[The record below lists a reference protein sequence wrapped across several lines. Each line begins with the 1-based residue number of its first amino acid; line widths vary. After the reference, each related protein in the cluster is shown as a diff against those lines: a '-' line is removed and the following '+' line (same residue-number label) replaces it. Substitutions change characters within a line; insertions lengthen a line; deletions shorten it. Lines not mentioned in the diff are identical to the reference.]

1 VAASVPTSNR
11 IEPDSDL
18 RAPGERPRSW
28 IPGWL
33 FSLALHGTVFTV
45 LGLSIKPA
53 VRGSGA
59 EATRDGGI
67 VLTERSAGRAEYF
80 SPEEGTDA
88 PSGSAATAAAAEAA
102 QAASD
107 ALPAA
112 TLPPGAGNL
121 PQLPEGTGPLTG
133 APLPGDGIASAAA
146 MAATGAGG
154 TGGGRVGQG
163 GKFDVE
169 TKVFGVAGR
178 GSRFVYVFD
187 RSTSMDQFGGRPL
200 LGAKRELIASL
211 QSLESVHQFQIIFYN
226 ENPRVMNLAGTQR
239 AEMIFGNDQGKKLAE
254 QFVGGIYA
262 DGGTR
267 HLEALKLALRMGP
280 DVIFFLTDADEPQLK
295 RHELDE
301 IRRLNRGTVINA
313 IEFGIGQNPAARS
326 FLKVLAAENDGQH
339 GYVDVTRLPK

>member
-1 VAASVPTSNR
+1 VPPSSL
-11 IEPDSDL
+11 IDL
-18 RAPGERPRSW
+18 DPEILAPGERARSW

-45 LGLSIKPA
+45 LGLSIKPD
-53 VRGSGA
+53 VRGAGD
-59 EATRDGGI
+59 EATREGGI

-80 SPEEGTDA
+80 SPEEGSDA
-88 PSGSAATAAAAEAA
+88 PSGITSATATA

-107 ALPAA
+107 AFPVAS
-112 TLPPGAGNL
+112 LPPGAGKL

-133 APLPGDGIASAAA
+133 GQLPGDGIASAAA
-146 MAATGAGG
+146 MAAAGAGG
-154 TGGGRVGQG
+154 TGGGRVGQA

-169 TKVFGVAGR
+169 TKVFGVPGR

-267 HLEALKLALRMGP
+267 HLEALKLALRMAP

>member
-1 VAASVPTSNR
+1 MTASATSR
-11 IEPDSDL
+11 QIDPSSDPL
-18 RAPGERPRSW
+18 APRERPRSW

-53 VRGSGA
+53 VRGSGE
-59 EATRDGGI
+59 EATREGGI
-67 VLTERSAGRAEYF
+67 VLTERSAGRAEFF
-80 SPEEGTDA
+80 SPEDGADA
-88 PSGSAATAAAAEAA
+88 PSGSASATATA
-102 QAASD
+102 QAVQAAID

-112 TLPPGAGNL
+112 ALPPGAGNL

-133 APLPGDGIASAAA
+133 TPLPGDGIASAAA
-146 MAATGAGG
+146 MAAAGTGG
-154 TGGGRVGQG
+154 TGGGRVGQA

-169 TKVFGVAGR
+169 TKVFGVPGR

-226 ENPRVMNLAGTQR
+226 ENPRVMNLAGSQR

-262 DGGTR
+262 DGGTK
-267 HLEALKLALRMGP
+267 HLDALKLALRMAP

-313 IEFGIGQNPAARS
+313 IEFGIGQTPAARS

>member
-1 VAASVPTSNR
+1 VANSNR
-11 IEPDSDL
+11 IDPEADL
-18 RAPGERPRSW
+18 LAPAERPRSW

-53 VRGSGA
+53 VRGSGD
-59 EATRDGGI
+59 EATREGGI

-88 PSGSAATAAAAEAA
+88 PSGSAATAAATANAAEAA
-102 QAASD
+102 LAASD

-133 APLPGDGIASAAA
+133 AQLPGDGIASAAA
-146 MAATGAGG
+146 MAAAGAGG
-154 TGGGRVGQG
+154 TGGGRVGQA

-169 TKVFGVAGR
+169 TKVFGVPGR

-200 LGAKRELIASL
+200 VGAKRELIASL

-226 ENPRVMNLAGTQR
+226 ENPRLMNLSGTQR
-239 AEMIFGNDQGKKLAE
+239 AEMVFGNDQGKKLAE

-267 HLEALKLALRMGP
+267 HLEALKLALRMAP

>member
-1 VAASVPTSNR
+1 VTASATSR
-11 IEPDSDL
+11 PIDL
-18 RAPGERPRSW
+18 ASEALAPRERSRSW

-33 FSLALHGTVFTV
+33 FSLVLHGTVFTV
-45 LGLSIKPA
+45 LGLSIKPT
-53 VRGSGA
+53 VRGSGD
-59 EATRDGGI
+59 EATREGGI

-80 SPEEGTDA
+80 SSEEGSDA
-88 PSGSAATAAAAEAA
+88 PSGIASATATAQAA
-102 QAASD
+102 QAASA
-107 ALPAA
+107 ALPEAA
-112 TLPPGAGNL
+112 LPPGVGNL

-146 MAATGAGG
+146 MAAAGAGG

-169 TKVFGVAGR
+169 TKVFGVPGR

-200 LGAKRELIASL
+200 LAAKRELIASL
-211 QSLESVHQFQIIFYN
+211 QSLQSVHQFQIIFYN
-226 ENPRVMNLAGTQR
+226 ENPRLMNLAGSQR
-239 AEMIFGNDQGKKLAE
+239 AEMVFGNEQGKKLAE

-262 DGGTR
+262 DGGTK
-267 HLEALKLALRMGP
+267 HLDALKLALRMGP

-301 IRRLNRGTVINA
+301 ILRLNRGTVINA

-326 FLKVLAAENDGQH
+326 FLKVLAAENHGQH
-339 GYVDVTRLPK
+339 GYVDVTRLSK